1 MRMETGENAN
11 QHPKL
16 QTLTASIDEFEILL
30 MEDCRD
36 SKLCRHGRTISSFY
50 VDEESKRSCQN
61 FLGSARAPVT
71 DRLNE
76 ARSLDRFPTAHIDF
90 DCVLHLLERLTFL
103 LRI

>member
-36 SKLCRHGRTISSFY
+36 SKLCRHRRTTSSFY
-50 VDEESKRSCQN
+50 VDEESKDLVKTS
-61 FLGSARAPVT
+61 L
-71 DRLNE
+71 E
-76 ARSLDRFPTAHIDF
+76 AQEHQ
-90 DCVLHLLERLTFL
+90 RLTN
-103 LRI
+103 